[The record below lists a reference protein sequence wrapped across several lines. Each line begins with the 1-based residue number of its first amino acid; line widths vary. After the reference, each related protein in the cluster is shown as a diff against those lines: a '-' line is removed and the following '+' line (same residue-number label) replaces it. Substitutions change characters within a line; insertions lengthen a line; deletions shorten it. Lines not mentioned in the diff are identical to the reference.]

1 MKRFPPALL
10 LAGLLMCGTTAC
22 SGPSLAAPVPRPT
35 AAAGADPVQVG
46 PPPANTTATT
56 AISAGSACALTTIDE
71 VSTAAGKPMKVL
83 ADGGPVGECIYSA
96 TSDESYVMYF
106 EIDKSQ
112 PDIDARKQQLESSSE
127 HIAGLGDDAFWNP
140 IAGEVFIEQGG
151 RALIINLPSM
161 SNLTHQQ
168 DADKERMITLA
179 TSAFSHL

>member
-1 MKRFPPALL
+1 MKRFLPTLL
-10 LAGLLMCGTTAC
+10 LAGLLVCGASAC
-22 SGPSLAAPVPRPT
+22 GGPSFAAPLSRPT
-35 AAAGADPVQVG
+35 AAGGTDPVQSG
-46 PPPANTTATT
+46 PANAAATT
-56 AISAGSACALTTIDE
+56 AMSAGSACALTTVDE

-83 ADGGPVGECIYSA
+83 ADGGPIGECIYSA

-140 IAGEVFIEQGG
+140 TAGEVFIQQGG

-161 SNLTHQQ
+161 SNLTHQP
-168 DADKERMITLA
+168 DADKDRMITLA
-179 TSAFSHL
+179 TSAFAHL